1 LKHDVNVASKSN
13 KEKNLSRIRNT
24 ACSDRQLANIIFR
37 QKNCK
42 GVCLGSDKILK
53 QKKTPGG
60 TATPGEVLSR
70 VGDHPPG
77 DGVQEEAHGSPRP

>member
-1 LKHDVNVASKSN
+1 LKHDVNVASKKN

-37 QKNCK
+37 LKNRK

-53 QKKTPGG
+53 QKKH
-60 TATPGEVLSR
+60 L
-70 VGDHPPG
+70 
-77 DGVQEEAHGSPRP
+77 EEL